1 MRLRAGIAVAWLV
14 AAGFGSGLAF
24 ADDEPLRVA
33 YRHLA
38 ENPDKYAG
46 KRVQVPACVATAMHH
61 GVYLYDCDDSHV
73 RIITLAGPS
82 MILEELFGTRDML
95 RVRRAAATVSGVFEW
110 RPDAL
115 PQCCLDNRVLLHA
128 ESVSDVTRLSILPND

>member
-1 MRLRAGIAVAWLV
+1 M
-14 AAGFGSGLAF
+14 
-24 ADDEPLRVA
+24 
-33 YRHLA
+33 A